1 MKKILFIVIG
11 FAIGFSACTNSQS
24 AEDKNGITT
33 DIVNN
38 PVTAS
43 GDYSTD
49 ELPKME
55 FDKKVH
61 DFGVIIQGEKVAY
74 KFKYKNVGGS
84 DLIIKSAKGSCG
96 CTVPTFSKEPIK
108 PGESG
113 DIEVVFNSSGR
124 KGNQHKTISIFTNS
138 QPNKEVLTVTGQI
151 VVPN

>member
-1 MKKILFIVIG
+1 MRTFLAIILVLTFG
-11 FAIGFSACTNSQS
+11 LNACKNSQS
-24 AEDKNGITT
+24 ADDQKITT

-55 FDKKVH
+55 FEKRIH
-61 DFGVIIQGEKVAY
+61 DFGIIIQGEKVAY
-74 KFKYKNVGGS
+74 TFIYTNTGGS

-96 CTVPTFSKEPIK
+96 CTVPTYSEKPLK
-108 PGESG
+108 PGESSE
-113 DIEVVFNSSGR
+113 IEVVFNSSGR
-124 KGNQHKTISIFTNS
+124 KGNQHKTITLYTNS
-138 QPNKEVLTVTGQI
+138 QPNKEVLTITGQI